1 MRMTVDALQARV
13 DELEVPLR
21 EQAKAEGRPVR
32 FTDLEGL
39 WEGADF
45 SLEAIKAANAD
56 LATQNYGPVLM
67 NFEK

>member
-1 MRMTVDALQARV
+1 MTCKVSLDSSIII
-13 DELEVPLR
+13 
-21 EQAKAEGRPVR
+21 
-32 FTDLEGL
+32 EGL

-56 LATQNYGPVLM
+56 LAAQNYGPALM

>member
-1 MRMTVDALQARV
+1 M
-13 DELEVPLR
+13 
-21 EQAKAEGRPVR
+21 R

-56 LATQNYGPVLM
+56 LATQNYGPALM